1 MTRSQNST
9 ITRHR
14 IERFIAAVSLAVLF
28 IAVPA
33 SAGTL
38 AVTGTA
44 ANNGSYGLE
53 VTVSTCAG
61 AQDLNLSGTISAD
74 ETACDTIST
83 GDPTTI
89 SGNVTLTAGT
99 SIALGNGF
107 SVPSGS
113 TLTAAIDATLTP
125 FAWVQDDSPANET
138 TYSAEFFVNANGLTF
153 GGGEV
158 VKHFVAYS
166 GGTEVLQVL
175 IDSSKN
181 VVLKVRRDN
190 GTYVTSAS
198 LPLASGWNE
207 VDVTWEAAA
216 SATATLAVNNGTPV
230 TLTAVDNDTT
240 RIASV
245 RWGAVGGTVSS
256 TSGTMYLDDFT
267 SWR

>member
-1 MTRSQNST
+1 MTRNQNST
-9 ITRHR
+9 TTRHR
-14 IERFIAAVSLAVLF
+14 FEIAIVAAGLAVLL
-28 IAVPA
+28 AVPA
-33 SAGTL
+33 TAGTL
-38 AVTGTA
+38 AVTTA
-44 ANNGSYGLE
+44 AKNNGTYGLE

-61 AQDLNLSGTISAD
+61 AQDLNLSGTITSD

-89 SGNVTLTAGT
+89 SGDVTLTAGT

-107 SVPSGS
+107 SVLSGS
-113 TLTAAIDATLTP
+113 TLVAEIDATLTP

-138 TYSAEFFVNANGLTF
+138 TYSAEFYVNPDGLTF

-166 GGTEVLQVL
+166 GGTEVLRVL
-175 IDSSKN
+175 MNSSN
-181 VVLKVRRDN
+181 QLVLEVRRDN
-190 GTYVTSAS
+190 GTYATSGVV
-198 LPLASGWNE
+198 PLGSGWNE

-216 SATATLAVNNGTPV
+216 SATATLAVNNGSPV
-230 TLTAVDNDTT
+230 TLTGIDNDTT

-245 RWGAVGGTVSS
+245 RWGAVDGTVSS

>member
-1 MTRSQNST
+1 MTRNQNST
-9 ITRHR
+9 ITRHQL
-14 IERFIAAVSLAVLF
+14 EYVIAAAGLAVLL
-28 IAVPA
+28 AVPA

-53 VTVSTCAG
+53 VTVSTCSG
-61 AQDLNLSGTISAD
+61 AQDLNLSGSITSD

-83 GDPTTI
+83 GDPTSV
-89 SGNVTLTAGT
+89 SGTVTFTAGT
-99 SIALGNGF
+99 SIAFGNGF
-107 SVPSGS
+107 SVATGS
-113 TLTAAIDATLTP
+113 DFTAAIDATLTP

-138 TYSAEFFVNANGLTF
+138 TYSAEFYVNPDGLTF

-166 GGTEVLQVL
+166 GGTEVLRVL
-175 IDSSKN
+175 MNSSGQ
-181 VVLKVRRDN
+181 LQLEVRRDN
-190 GTYVTSAS
+190 GTYAAS
-198 LPLASGWNE
+198 GVVPLGSGWNE
-207 VDVTWEAAA
+207 VDITWEAAA
-216 SATATLAVNNGTPV
+216 SANATLAVNGGGPV
-230 TLTAVDNDTT
+230 TISGIDNDTT